1 MLLHLHSENECLC
14 AYLRLVFTG
23 MHAVTSV
30 GASQMRA
37 FVMLELWIQSC
48 PTDIKWHFKQQQRN
62 MRLRGHLQRSYM
74 AWFLW
79 FVLLILAA
87 CLKMPESFICLCQR
101 KNVQSCS
108 VSYDILQLFTN
119 AEGHKHT
126 PKNNICKSQEAALHR
141 RYNYSTLKAVW
152 SQWDPKW
159 KMRKR
164 LAGAA
169 CRQHPP

>member
-1 MLLHLHSENECLC
+1 MLLHLHRENECLC
-14 AYLRLVFTG
+14 AYLRLVFPG
-23 MHAVTSV
+23 LHAMTSV

-37 FVMLELWIQSC
+37 FVMLELWIHSC
-48 PTDIKWHFKQQQRN
+48 LTDIKCHFKQQQRN
-62 MRLRGHLQRSYM
+62 MPLRGHLYHSYM

-79 FVLLILAA
+79 FVLLILAP

-101 KNVQSCS
+101 KNVHSCS

-119 AEGHKHT
+119 AEDYKHR
-126 PKNNICKSQEAALHR
+126 PKNNICKSQKAALHTS
-141 RYNYSTLKAVW
+141 YNYSTLKAVW

-164 LAGAA
+164 QGGVA